1 MAEEGT
7 EGFGEAGVGPFQFGE
22 EEMEELAKLGLGAGE
37 FLGQVLVK
45 VGEGAQGGVVLEGGG
60 QGLDG
65 ELLAEEEGSG
75 CPSGPEGRRS
85 EAELGFQTPTSRFMG
100 ALRPKQLIG
109 IVGRPEEH
117 SCRGSQAHTHAV
129 LPPPPLSP
137 YLQDKHES

>member
-1 MAEEGT
+1 MAEEST

-22 EEMEELAKLGLGAGE
+22 EEMEELAKLVLGAGE

-85 EAELGFQTPTSRFMG
+85 EAEWVSQTQPPASW
-100 ALRPKQLIG
+100 
-109 IVGRPEEH
+109 
-117 SCRGSQAHTHAV
+117 GSQAQSTHRGCGEAGGA
-129 LPPPPLSP
+129 LL
-137 YLQDKHES
+137 